1 METAS
6 PERDD
11 SRVQTLLGRLAV
23 LEEPVSREGAGL
35 LIAVAPG
42 ERYRL
47 QFRLIA
53 RGPETF
59 RLEIFDP
66 FGRPMIYVVSYLGET
81 HIFSMAEKKEI
92 PLTQPLSG
100 PLAPFSQMPLTE
112 ISKIFWGRVP
122 IFPYDSFQIQPAAEE
137 GNETVRI
144 LLKGPVQQELWIT
157 PNPFSLNKTRII
169 SPSKEVDIEITFS
182 DFSKV
187 AGNRIPLRC
196 EIKDGSGENTL
207 TLRYETLVPRT
218 DIPDEVFQMP
228 DLSKTKP

>member
-6 PERDD
+6 PERED
-11 SRVQTLLGRLAV
+11 SSAQTLLGRLAAI
-23 LEEPVSREGAGL
+23 EEPVSREGVGL
-35 LIAVAPG
+35 LIAVAPD

-53 RGPETF
+53 RDPETF

-81 HIFSMAEKKEI
+81 RIFSMAEKKEI
-92 PLTQPLSG
+92 PLPQSLSG

-122 IFPYDSFQIQPAAEE
+122 IFPYDSFQIQPAAEG
-137 GNETVRI
+137 GNGTVKI

-157 PNPFSLNKTRII
+157 PNPFSLDKTRII
-169 SPSKEVDIEITFS
+169 SPSKEGDIEITFS
-182 DFSKV
+182 DFSTV
-187 AGNRIPLRC
+187 AGSRLPLGC
-196 EIKDGSGENTL
+196 KIKDGTGEKTL
-207 TLRYETLVPRT
+207 TLRYETLVPRQ
-218 DIPDEVFQMP
+218 DIPDEVFQLP

>member
-1 METAS
+1 METAL
-6 PERDD
+6 PGRGD
-11 SRVQTLLGRLAV
+11 SRGQTLLDRLAAI
-23 LEEPVSREGAGL
+23 EEPVSREGAGL
-35 LIAVAPG
+35 LIAVAPD

-53 RGPETF
+53 RSPEAF

-66 FGRPMIYVVSYLGET
+66 FGRPMLYVVSYLGET
-81 HIFSMAEKKEI
+81 RIFSLAEKKEI
-92 PLTQPLSG
+92 PLPRSFSG

-137 GNETVRI
+137 GNETVKI

-169 SPSKEVDIEITFS
+169 SPSKEGEIEITFS
-182 DFSKV
+182 DFSEV

-196 EIKDGSGENTL
+196 EIKDGTGEKTL
-207 TLRYETLVPRT
+207 TIRYETLVPRP
-218 DIPDEVFQMP
+218 DIPDEVFQLP

>member
-11 SRVQTLLGRLAV
+11 SRVQTLLGRLASV
-23 LEEPVSREGAGL
+23 EEPVSREGAGI
-35 LIAVAPG
+35 LIAVAPD

-53 RGPETF
+53 RDPDTF

-66 FGRPMIYVVSYLGET
+66 FGRPMLYVVSYLGET
-81 HIFSMAEKKEI
+81 HIFSMAEKKEV
-92 PLTQPLSG
+92 PLTRSFSG

-122 IFPYDSFQIQPAAEE
+122 IFPYDSFQIRPAAEE

-144 LLKGPVQQELWIT
+144 LLEGPVQQELWIT
-157 PNPFSLNKTRII
+157 PHPFSLNKTRII
-169 SPSKEVDIEITFS
+169 SPSKEVDIEMTFS
-182 DFSKV
+182 DFSEV

-196 EIKDGSGENTL
+196 EIKDGSGEKTL

-218 DIPDEVFQMP
+218 NIPDEVFQMP